1 MSVLPRQPSPRR
13 VTSIVVSPAPS
24 SRSNCSTAWSSKA
37 GRGGGVL
44 LNESRE
50 PHFRNILPGFRLL
63 NAASIPGLLRMI
75 YQPSRIKEPEQ
86 KCCEDKGQGSSDA
99 GSLAGEESKQLAELE
114 PGKEN
119 VKNLLDNRKIDSE
132 DSREVN
138 LLKMLHKADCTDNRS
153 TWCEMEKSLD
163 KMAKNTSD
171 GTEKCNWK
179 LGADVGVKLL
189 ESDGGTANLE

>member
-1 MSVLPRQPSPRR
+1 MVATSSMLFTSGELGLYCGRYMGWEWDFWVLIWTVCSQNGFLMSEGRHRDIELEMSVKSIEGDHSHKERQRQELWMEEENKHAWIREGYLQELPAGCGRFS
-13 VTSIVVSPAPS
+13 SIL
-24 SRSNCSTAWSSKA
+24 SKI
-37 GRGGGVL
+37 V
-44 LNESRE
+44 EY
-50 PHFRNILPGFRLL
+50 PIH
-63 NAASIPGLLRMI
+63 GL
-75 YQPSRIKEPEQ
+75 E
-86 KCCEDKGQGSSDA
+86 
-99 GSLAGEESKQLAELE
+99 
-114 PGKEN
+114 
-119 VKNLLDNRKIDSE
+119 IDSE